1 MRTSS
6 LRLAMAMGLSVL
18 YSLANAA
25 TFGLSPMRVDLSG
38 STPSAVLTVTNGG
51 DEPLTIQLQARA
63 WHQVDGQDVHEP
75 TGDFIVNPTA
85 ATIAPNSE
93 QIVRIA
99 LRTPPDRTR
108 ERAYRL
114 LVREVPITEAGAPGL
129 RMALAMDIPM
139 YLAPISKDALARPS
153 FSLDR
158 SLANGTR
165 IRIANEGE
173 QHLRL
178 AGLEISRGGRILAEQ
193 SVFIVLPGAVRHI
206 DIPADGK
213 LSREPIKLKAQSSLG
228 PIETILDVTPGR

>member
-1 MRTSS
+1 
-6 LRLAMAMGLSVL
+6 MAMGLSAL

-51 DEPLTIQLQARA
+51 DESVTIQLQARA
-63 WHQVDGQDVHEP
+63 WRQVDGRDVHEP

-99 LRTPPDRTR
+99 LRTPPDRIR

-114 LVREVPITEAGAPGL
+114 LVREVPITEAGTPGL

-139 YLAPISKDALARPS
+139 YVAPISKDALARPS

-158 SLANGTR
+158 SPANGAR

-178 AGLEISRGGRILAEQ
+178 AGIEISRGGRTLAEQ
-193 SVFIVLPGAVRHI
+193 SVFIVLAGAVRHI
-206 DIPADGK
+206 DIPADSK
-213 LSREPIKLKAQSSLG
+213 PSREPIKLKAQSNVG
-228 PIETILDVTPGR
+228 PLEAILDTNSGR